1 MYCWYKFRPFLN
13 EIRDSRSLKCV
24 IFFSDLPLVIIRKS
38 TNRSPEKNSPARK
51 FSFRALLDP
60 RPMHKMWEIVPLL
73 ATFFLATQ
81 SSGPLWYS

>member
-24 IFFSDLPLVIIRKS
+24 IFFSDLPLLTIRKS
-38 TNRSPEKNSPARK
+38 TNRSLEKTSPARK

-60 RPMHKMWEIVPLL
+60 WPMHKMWEIVPLL

-81 SSGPLWYS
+81 SSRPMCFI